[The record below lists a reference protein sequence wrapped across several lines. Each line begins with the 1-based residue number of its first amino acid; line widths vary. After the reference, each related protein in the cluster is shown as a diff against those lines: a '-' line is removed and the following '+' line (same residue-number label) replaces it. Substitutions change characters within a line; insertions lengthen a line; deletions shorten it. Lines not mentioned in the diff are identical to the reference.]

1 MAEEKKSVKVP
12 HSLILENRRALT
24 ATGVSNVDSFDEQTI
39 VAYTDLGQLIIKGTK
54 LQINKLN
61 IETGELTLT
70 GDISAMSYVEN
81 RISVG
86 TPRRVFSGPVLYGHG
101 GVCYLPA
108 CPGRQLRRSKVLYSG
123 GGRNRLVPVLFD
135 GRHGNLP
142 CVPFD
147 SENRPKVHYCSY

>member
-70 GDISAMSYVEN
+70 GDISAMSYSEN
-81 RISVG
+81 
-86 TPRRVFSGPVLYGHG
+86 
-101 GVCYLPA
+101 
-108 CPGRQLRRSKVLYSG
+108 QLSG
-123 GGRNRLVPVLFD
+123 GFFSRLF
-135 GRHGNLP
+135 
-142 CVPFD
+142 
-147 SENRPKVHYCSY
+147 K